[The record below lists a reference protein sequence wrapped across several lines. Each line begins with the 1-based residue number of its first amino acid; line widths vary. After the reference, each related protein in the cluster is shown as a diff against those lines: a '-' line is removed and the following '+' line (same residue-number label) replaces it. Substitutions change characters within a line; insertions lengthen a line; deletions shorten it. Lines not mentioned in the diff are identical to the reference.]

1 MQMRSGVLAI
11 VAVGVLYTPTPLIGQ
26 SWDNPANRY
35 LTAHEAYDDATCPI
49 GADSIQHFVYFAR
62 DRRAIRRHALLES
75 DRFVGA
81 QIMYAWADLEPHR
94 GIYDFSDIQEDLA
107 YLRRHGKT
115 LFIQLQD
122 ASFWHRNVPVP
133 GYLRSDEF
141 DGGATEQFYEN
152 GQPEGWVA
160 KRWSP
165 RVQERFSALLQ
176 ALGEEFD
183 GEVAGINLQE
193 TAIGVSAETDP
204 SFSPELYFEGIKTNM
219 QALATAFP
227 NTDKLQYAN
236 FMPGEWLP
244 WEDEGYL
251 SGVYQHGEA
260 IGVGLGT
267 PDLLMQRKGQ
277 LNHPLAMMH
286 EGTFSV
292 PLGIAIQDGNYVG
305 QTNSNEVQSERTSLV
320 PKLRAFAHDF
330 LQVDYMFWV
339 NQEPYFEEDVRPCF
353 E

>member
-1 MQMRSGVLAI
+1 MNSRSFAVGIAAIGVLLAPSI
-11 VAVGVLYTPTPLIGQ
+11 SIGQ
-26 SWDNPANRY
+26 NWENPAERY

-49 GADSIQHFVYFAR
+49 RADDIQHFVYFAR
-62 DRRAIRRHALLES
+62 DRRAIRRHVLLES
-75 DRFVGA
+75 DRFEGA
-81 QIMYAWADLEPHR
+81 QVMYSWADLEPRR
-94 GIYDFSDIQEDLA
+94 GVYDFSDIEDDIT
-107 YLRRHGKT
+107 YLDRYGKA

-122 ASFWHRNVPVP
+122 ASFWHRNIPVP
-133 GYLRSDEF
+133 KYLRSDEF
-141 DGGATEQFYEN
+141 DDGVTEQFYDN

-165 RVQERFSALLQ
+165 AVQDRFQSLLV
-176 ALGEEFD
+176 ALGQEFD
-183 GEVAGINLQE
+183 GKIAGINLQE
-193 TAIGVSAETDP
+193 TAIGVSPDTDP
-204 SFSPELYFEGIKTNM
+204 SFSAQNYFVGVKANM
-219 QALATAFP
+219 QALALAFP
-227 NTDKLQYAN
+227 NTTKLQYAN

-244 WEDEGYL
+244 WEDKSYL

-267 PDLLMQRKGQ
+267 PDLLMERKPQ

-286 EGTFSV
+286 EGEFTV

-305 QTNSNEVQSERTSLV
+305 KTNSNVVQGDRVSLV
-320 PKLRAFAHDF
+320 PKLHAFAEDF

-339 NQEPYFEEDVRPCF
+339 NQEPYFEEDVLPCF

>member
-1 MQMRSGVLAI
+1 MNIRSFVVAIAAI
-11 VAVGVLYTPTPLIGQ
+11 VFVYAPNTSIGQ
-26 SWDNPANRY
+26 NWENPAERY

-49 GADSIQHFVYFAR
+49 RADEIQHFVYFAR

-75 DRFVGA
+75 ERFAGA
-81 QIMYAWADLEPHR
+81 QIMYSWADLEPR
-94 GIYDFSDIQEDLA
+94 KGDYDFSDIQDDIA
-107 YLRRHGKT
+107 YLDRHGKA

-133 GYLRSDEF
+133 RYLRSDDF
-141 DGGATEQFYEN
+141 DGGATEQVYDN
-152 GQPEGWVA
+152 GKPEGWVA

-165 RVQERFSALLQ
+165 AVQERFQALLV
-176 ALGEEFD
+176 ALGQEFD
-183 GEVAGINLQE
+183 GQIAGINLQE
-193 TAIGVSAETDP
+193 TAIEVSSDTDP
-204 SFSPELYFEGIKTNM
+204 SFSAQLYFEGVKANM
-219 QALATAFP
+219 QALALAFP
-227 NTDKLQYAN
+227 NTTKLQYAN

-244 WEDEGYL
+244 WENEGYL

-267 PDLLMQRKGQ
+267 PDLLMERKPQ
-277 LNHPLAMMH
+277 LNHALAMMH
-286 EGTFSV
+286 EGEFTV

-305 QTNSNEVQSERTSLV
+305 KTNSNEVQGDRVSLV
-320 PKLRAFAHDF
+320 PKLHAFAQDF

-339 NQEPYFEEDVRPCF
+339 NQEPYFEEDVLPCF